1 MILERPV
8 TTSDAQTRGSNASK
22 CMENQPVMWSSS
34 SSSSSIVITKKSRD
48 FQLIKKFIC
57 F

>member
-8 TTSDAQTRGSNASK
+8 TSDAQTRGSNASK
-22 CMENQPVMWSSS
+22 CMENQPLMWSSS